1 MRLMTIGEFAART
14 RLSPRALRL
23 YDQLG
28 LVVPTRVDAR
38 SAYRFYSA
46 DQVERAR
53 LVGLLRRLDM
63 PLPVIS
69 SVLDAEPADAA
80 QAIAAYWETVEA
92 ATAERRALVRY
103 LQESLLGKA
112 TTMYTIATRRMPDRT
127 LLALN
132 RHVTIDETDAFFAD
146 AFSRLRAAA
155 RGIEGIEG
163 CPFLVFYGEVSAD
176 SDGPLELCRPVAP
189 GTGQDAVTGMPDI
202 QLRMERAHDEAY
214 IRVAMKDTSWPALL
228 PAYDALARWAAEQH
242 REPTAPPRQV
252 LFADQRTAA
261 PDTLVCDLSLPLR

>member
-80 QAIAAYWETVEA
+80 QAIAAYWDTVEA

-189 GTGQDAVTGMPDI
+189 GTGEDAVAGMPD
-202 QLRMERAHDEAY
+202 
-214 IRVAMKDTSWPALL
+214 IRVAMKDMSWPALL

>member
-80 QAIAAYWETVEA
+80 QAIAAYWDTVEA

-155 RGIEGIEG
+155 RGIEG
-163 CPFLVFYGEVSAD
+163 
-176 SDGPLELCRPVAP
+176 
-189 GTGQDAVTGMPDI
+189 
-202 QLRMERAHDEAY
+202 DEAY